1 MHITNFSDC
10 ETHDQKREHQKYFSN
25 VTTLQEKR
33 QYGVRKLNSGIYG
46 SLFVYNK
53 KSFKVPFM
61 KYFISLVALL
71 EFD

>member
-10 ETHDQKREHQKYFSN
+10 ETHDQKPEHQKYFWN

-33 QYGVRKLNSGIYG
+33 QYGERKLSSGIYC

-61 KYFISLVALL
+61 KYFISLVAVL

>member
-10 ETHDQKREHQKYFSN
+10 ETHDQKPEHQKYFWN
-25 VTTLQEKR
+25 VTTLQGKS
-33 QYGVRKLNSGIYG
+33 QYGVRKLNSGIHG

-53 KSFKVPFM
+53 KSVKVPFV
-61 KYFISLVALL
+61 KYFISLVAVL